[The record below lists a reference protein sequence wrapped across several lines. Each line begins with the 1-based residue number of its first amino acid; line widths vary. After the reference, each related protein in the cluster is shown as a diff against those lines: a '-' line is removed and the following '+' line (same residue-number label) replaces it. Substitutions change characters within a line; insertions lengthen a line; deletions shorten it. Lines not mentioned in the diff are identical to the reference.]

1 MNNQK
6 NAEKIEKNSQILN
19 KFLRDFFFQDF
30 EGKIYEKTT
39 LHIYFINFPSQTM
52 KRGWYNGV
60 NSLYG
65 MTITSCDL
73 YTIEEGAFDSIA
85 LRDMAFLKFDDV
97 YGIQIAYQPGCLK
110 GLRSLHKFAAKS
122 VVFTSTDGD
131 FLAPIKWNIRYIQLI
146 NATDEHFIA
155 NAFGELSF
163 PRLEKIIIK
172 ATSNLVVVSRRT
184 FGLDIPVLSTLVL
197 ESCGIEVI
205 EEGAFEIIQAKMTT
219 LSLWGNRLKTL
230 PPELFRHFRPD
241 AELHLGK
248 NPWKC
253 QCLVLELDVR
263 FPFLSYQFRKM
274 CNKDNCRVEEEALA
288 LDLRRE
294 RSCMFHD
301 GVDTLFTSHY
311 RFTAK
316 VWSND
321 PASETIHVRSHQF
334 GPPKVY
340 VLILFLK
347 SFVFENEFD
356 AKCFFANGSLQQPIN
371 ITVAGLKQ
379 RSLPHV
385 LHIFDTSKKVWP
397 LNIWSIRPTCDG
409 NDSGWILEDER
420 TCVMFVFGGIMAIAM
435 CLGALTTSLVI
446 IRYPVFIRDLNRVVV
461 INSKSIGGVKRST
474 IIFVMPPSW
483 QDTRNREGIHTHVTR
498 Q

>member
-1 MNNQK
+1 
-6 NAEKIEKNSQILN
+6 
-19 KFLRDFFFQDF
+19 
-30 EGKIYEKTT
+30 
-39 LHIYFINFPSQTM
+39 M

-73 YTIEEGAFDSIA
+73 YTIEEGSFDTLA
-85 LRDMAFLKFDDV
+85 LRDMTFLKFDDV

-110 GLRSLHKFAAKS
+110 GLRSLIKFFAKS
-122 VVFTSTDGD
+122 VVFKSTDGD
-131 FLAPIKWNIRYIQLI
+131 FWAPIKWNVRFIQLI

-155 NAFGELSF
+155 NAFEKLSF

-172 ATSNLVVVSRRT
+172 STSNLQIVRRST
-184 FGLDIPVLSTLVL
+184 FGLDIPLLSTLVL

-205 EEGAFEIIQAKMTT
+205 EEDAFEIIQAKITT

-230 PPELFRHFRPD
+230 PPQVFRHFRPD
-241 AELHLGK
+241 AELHLGN

-263 FPFLSYQFRKM
+263 FAFLSYQFRKM
-274 CNKDNCRVEEEALA
+274 CNKYNCRVKEDA
-288 LDLRRE
+288 LDLDLRTE

-301 GVDTLFTSHY
+301 GVDTLFSTHH

-316 VWSND
+316 VFSND
-321 PASETIHVRSHQF
+321 PTSETIRIRAHQL

-347 SFVFENEFD
+347 SFMFENEFD
-356 AKCFFANGSLQQPIN
+356 AKCFFANKSLQQPIN
-371 ITVAGLKQ
+371 ITLSRLKQ
-379 RSLPHV
+379 RLLPHV
-385 LHIFDTSKKVWP
+385 VHIFDTSKKVWP
-397 LNIWSIRPTCDG
+397 LNIFSIRPADG
-409 NDSGWILEDER
+409 ELDSGWISEDEKIN
-420 TCVMFVFGGIMAIAM
+420 VMIAFVGLMGVAM

-446 IRYPVFIRDLNRVVV
+446 IRYPVFIRDLDRVVV
-461 INSKSIGGVKRST
+461 INSKSIGGIKRST

-483 QDTRNREGIHTHVTR
+483 QDTRNRERMHPNFTR